1 MMGQDED
8 YGSSSDDGE
17 IQAFGAPPPG
27 GLDGFGGLAQEPSG
41 DFTATGFAN
50 EAAPDVD
57 ADQDSDDWES
67 SEGGAAAAETLG
79 LEGSEQ
85 ETEAA
90 ARIQSMQR
98 GKQAR
103 RELGEQ
109 QQAAV
114 KIQAVQ
120 RGKRARRQPGAGAE
134 SALEPEPEPELEP
147 EPEPEPEPE
156 LTPEEQLAAVEAE
169 NEKIRADVA
178 ARDREL
184 ERLNARLALL
194 NGEASAKKKPVAPST
209 PRSGRKAPSKKAS
222 QFNEGLYQREK
233 QQRQQRNERLSA
245 RKQQY
250 LNEEMEAC
258 TFTPVM
264 LNKADGSCAVLPQIK
279 TAEPQPAV
287 GAA

>member
-57 ADQDSDDWES
+57 AAQDSDDWES

-79 LEGSEQ
+79 REGSEQ

-134 SALEPEPEPELEP
+134 SALEPEPEPEPEL

-169 NEKIRADVA
+169 NEKIRTDVA

>member
-1 MMGQDED
+1 MGQDED

-57 ADQDSDDWES
+57 ADQDSDDCES

>member
-1 MMGQDED
+1 MGQDED

-194 NGEASAKKKPVAPST
+194 NGESSAKKKPVAPST

>member
-1 MMGQDED
+1 MGQDED